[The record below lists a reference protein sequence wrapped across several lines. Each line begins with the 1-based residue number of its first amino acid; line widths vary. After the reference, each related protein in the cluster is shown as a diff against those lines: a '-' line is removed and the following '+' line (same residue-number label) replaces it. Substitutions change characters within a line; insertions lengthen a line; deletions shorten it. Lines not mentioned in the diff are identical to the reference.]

1 MAVVGMTL
9 VSTFDGN
16 VLVVGA
22 PKVNGV
28 ELLWLVCPNDG
39 VAADALASPNEY
51 NDLESLLPF
60 GSISRVGLSSIRRS

>member
-1 MAVVGMTL
+1 MTL

-39 VAADALASPNEY
+39 VAADAPELPNEY
-51 NDLESLLPF
+51 NDLESLVPPF